1 MRILLI
7 SHWYRPVKSPVKRMS
22 RIAEGF
28 AQKHDVTVITSLPS
42 YPTGI
47 LPAEY
52 KSKLWVKSQENNVNI
67 IRVWDFPTP
76 NKGFLKRSLSH
87 LMFVFS
93 SSSAVLFLKPF
104 DIVIVSSPSFFS
116 GLSGLLGAFI
126 GRGQFI
132 FDVRDLWPDS
142 AFELGYRS
150 HTLIHKILKK
160 LEKLYYHKAQK
171 IFCATS
177 EIRKTIINMGIPSQ
191 KVITLVNTVDINI
204 FRPIKSSRTK
214 LKLNI
219 KDFVVIY
226 VGSLTTVQN
235 LHTVIEAA
243 EILKKYSLIKFLMV
257 GEGEDKEN
265 LINQAKS
272 LKLKNVSFIAGQPTE
287 KIVELINA
295 ADLGLISL
303 STNKFFSDNALPT
316 KTSEYLGCGK
326 PIVAC
331 AGKNLK
337 DLIEKNKVGIVVT
350 PGDSQGLTQAILT
363 LFQDKKRLKKYSL
376 NARKLA
382 IKQFSDENFYRVLD
396 EEISFKIQN

>member
-52 KSKLWVKSQENNVNI
+52 SGKIWVKSQENNVNI

-76 NKGFLKRSLSH
+76 NKGFLKRTISH

-93 SSSAVLFLKPF
+93 SSLAVLFLKPF

-142 AFELGYRS
+142 AFELGYQS
-150 HTLIHKILKK
+150 HSTIHKILKK
-160 LEKLYYHKAQK
+160 LEKLYYLRAEK
-171 IFCATS
+171 IFCATP
-177 EIRKTIINMGIPSQ
+177 EIRNAIIQMGITPQ
-191 KVITLVNTVDINI
+191 KVITLVNTVDINL
-204 FRPIKSSRTK
+204 FRPLKINRAK
-214 LKLNI
+214 LKLNQ

-226 VGSLTTVQN
+226 VGSLTQVQN
-235 LHTVIEAA
+235 LHTVILAA
-243 EILKKYSLIKFLMV
+243 EILKKYSPIKFLMV

-265 LINQAKS
+265 LIEQTKK
-272 LKLKNVSFIAGQPTE
+272 LKLKNINFIPGQPTE
-287 KIVELINA
+287 KIIELINA
-295 ADLGLISL
+295 ANIGLISL
-303 STNKFFSDNALPT
+303 SNNKFFSDNALPT

-337 DLIEKNKVGIVVT
+337 ELIEKNQVGTVVP
-350 PGDSQGLTQAILT
+350 PGDSKKLAGAILD
-363 LFQDKKRLKKYSL
+363 LFKNPEKIKLFSR

-382 IKQFSDENFYRVLD
+382 TEQFSDEKFYEILD
-396 EEISFKIQN
+396 ENIS